1 MNYEPNLGIYDMR
14 RDTEGLPKALANHI
28 NRNICMKGGG
38 GAPQTQTTTS
48 GIDPEF
54 KPYLERA
61 LSDVTDRYESDVA
74 KGPDAIVAAM
84 TPEQKESLKAQEG
97 VARNKMAGTGAYDM
111 RAANERDMRNM
122 MGSGNAAISRGGS
135 LGSARS
141 ERAMSSAL
149 ADKSSENLR
158 QRQQTMEAGVG
169 DLGKVGST
177 LQQYQ
182 QERLDAPHTSAQ
194 RYFGYLSGAPQQSKT
209 ESSGGG
215 GK

>member
-14 RDTEGLPKALANHI
+14 RDTEGLPKALANRI
-28 NRNICMKGGG
+28 NINICMKGGG
-38 GAPQTQTTTS
+38 GGQTQTTTS

-61 LSDVTDRYESDVA
+61 LSDVTDRYEADVA
-74 KGPDAIVAAM
+74 GGPDAIVAAM
-84 TPEQKESLKAQEG
+84 TPEQKAALQAQKNVG
-97 VARNKMAGTGAYDM
+97 YNKMSGTGAYDM
-111 RAANERDMRNM
+111 RRANERDMRNM
-122 MGSGNAAISRGGS
+122 MGSGNAAIARGGS

-149 ADKSSENLR
+149 ADRSSENLR
-158 QRQQTMEAGVG
+158 ERQKTMEAGVG